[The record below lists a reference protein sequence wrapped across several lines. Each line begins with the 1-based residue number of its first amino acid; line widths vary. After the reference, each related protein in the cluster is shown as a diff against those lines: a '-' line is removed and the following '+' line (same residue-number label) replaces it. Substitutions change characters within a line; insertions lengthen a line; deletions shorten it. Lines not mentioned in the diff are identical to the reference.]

1 MSTDLYEVL
10 GVQRDATED
19 QIRKAYHKRALQTH
33 PDRVPP
39 EQKTTAEEE
48 FRKVNNAYE
57 VLNDQTNRRAYD
69 KAGIWPPPPPVS
81 ERTRHH
87 RRPRHSTREQ
97 YVPFPDDPFD
107 FPWPHH
113 TGFTDPFRLF
123 ESIFG
128 EMHHTM
134 ADPFFSDPYRRN
146 HRHDPHHRGAG
157 SFFDDPLVG
166 VGFPFDRGNV
176 FDDVMNSGNG
186 RSRVY
191 SEVSRG
197 AMAPDG
203 RWVSESRVTRSING
217 VTESVWKRKDAAGN
231 EYATY
236 TYPDGRERHTVNGR
250 EQITAQKHAQPQ
262 RVKTA
267 PQPPPPIQTSG
278 SPPPPYSTSA
288 NSRKRDSPTST
299 SSRTSSRKRDS
310 PIEIQSSSHA
320 GSPPPVSHH
329 YRSPPPTVH
338 HQERAYSHETPHYK
352 SRWWKR

>member
-1 MSTDLYEVL
+1 
-10 GVQRDATED
+10 
-19 QIRKAYHKRALQTH
+19 
-33 PDRVPP
+33 
-39 EQKTTAEEE
+39 
-48 FRKVNNAYE
+48 
-57 VLNDQTNRRAYD
+57 
-69 KAGIWPPPPPVS
+69 
-81 ERTRHH
+81 
-87 RRPRHSTREQ
+87 
-97 YVPFPDDPFD
+97 VPFPDDPFD

-217 VTESVWKRKDAAGN
+217 VTESVWKRKDAA
-231 EYATY
+231 
-236 TYPDGRERHTVNGR
+236 
-250 EQITAQKHAQPQ
+250 
-262 RVKTA
+262 
-267 PQPPPPIQTSG
+267 
-278 SPPPPYSTSA
+278 
-288 NSRKRDSPTST
+288 
-299 SSRTSSRKRDS
+299 
-310 PIEIQSSSHA
+310 
-320 GSPPPVSHH
+320 
-329 YRSPPPTVH
+329 VH
-338 HQERAYSHETPHYK
+338 LFTFILGTPC
-352 SRWWKR
+352 